1 MIKTLTI
8 EGKRMKKHTLLTNI
22 LFLFTITTVIGMDP
36 TSLSELR
43 RTGKPTTNDTEKQDQ
58 TDLNTIITFLGQR
71 PTTLLESSASCHSI
85 LGIDDID
92 NEVTMR
98 ICPDTIC
105 TWNMRSGELTHT
117 EKTPKHHMQNATI
130 NGNKIA
136 YRSISDSLVVNI
148 GDADTHTCLCHFTEG
163 NHVMAIAMNDNH
175 IITGLFDGKIH
186 IRDIN
191 NGKLLQAI
199 HTKSIINSLILHGDN
214 HIIIGSPTLIQI
226 WNLHTGELLKTFN
239 NNQENT
245 LDEIKIIA
253 ANDTMVA
260 AKMNDTLK
268 VWDINTGTLLTT
280 ITKFTYDLYGTKLA
294 LGNNY
299 VVTASIKSGVDAK
312 TWRLSPNLNG
322 TPKSNPL
329 LWIMQKANTS
339 QQDLIKRAY
348 EATLANQELII
359 TLPEDP
365 GIVSLSESQEIK
377 DGRLYPTLT
386 LAVRNYLCTRLN
398 ITVY

>member
-1 MIKTLTI
+1 
-8 EGKRMKKHTLLTNI
+8 MKKYTALTNI
-22 LFLFTITTVIGMDP
+22 IFLFTIATVIGMDP

-43 RTGKPTTNDTEKQDQ
+43 RTGNPITDDIKEQAQ

-71 PTTLLESSASCHSI
+71 PTPLVQSSASCHSI
-85 LGIDDID
+85 LKIDDAND
-92 NEVTMR
+92 EVTMR

-105 TWNMRSGELTHT
+105 TWNMSSGELTHT
-117 EKTPKHHMQNATI
+117 EQAPKHHIQSAIICGDKT
-130 NGNKIA
+130 A
-136 YRSISDSLVVNI
+136 YRSISDPLVVNI
-148 GDADTHTCLCHFTEG
+148 CDTNTGNCLRHFTEA
-163 NHVMAIAMNDNH
+163 NHVMAIAMNND
-175 IITGLFDGKIH
+175 IIVTGLFNGKIH
-186 IRDIN
+186 IRNIN
-191 NGKLLQAI
+191 NGKLEHAI
-199 HTKSIINSLILHGDN
+199 DTKSVINTLILQGDN
-214 HIIIGSPTLIQI
+214 QIITGSPTLVQI
-226 WNLHTGELLKTFN
+226 WDLYTGDLLKTFN
-239 NNQENT
+239 SNQKDP
-245 LDEIKIIA
+245 LDEIRTIA
-253 ANDTMVA
+253 ANNTMIT
-260 AKMNDTLK
+260 AKMNNSLY
-268 VWDINTGTLLTT
+268 VWNINTGSLLTT

-299 VVTASIKSGVDAK
+299 VVTASIKSGVEAK
-312 TWRLSPNLNG
+312 TWRLLPNLNG

-329 LWIMQKANTS
+329 LWIMQKANTQ

-386 LAVRNYLCTRLN
+386 LAVRNYLRTRLN